1 MSSIIESE
9 SHQQGAACC
18 YCEEEE
24 ACGCCG
30 EAVCCQHE
38 GCTCHVANQK
48 VELNDIVKVIFLDHA
63 QDLGEPL
70 VCTVYG
76 LVEHIDSIF
85 INITSSHP
93 VENSDASEN
102 KTTYT
107 VIRSC
112 IRQLYV
118 LS

>member
-1 MSSIIESE
+1 MSSVIESE
-9 SHQQGAACC
+9 IPQPGPACC

-24 ACGCCG
+24 TCRCEG
-30 EAVCCQHE
+30 EAVCCQYE
-38 GCTCHVANQK
+38 GCACQAANQK
-48 VELNDIVKVIFLDHA
+48 VELNDIVKVVFLDHA

-76 LVEHIDSIF
+76 LVEHIDNIF
-85 INITSSHP
+85 INITSWHP
-93 VENSDASEN
+93 VEHSDDDEN

-118 LS
+118 LN